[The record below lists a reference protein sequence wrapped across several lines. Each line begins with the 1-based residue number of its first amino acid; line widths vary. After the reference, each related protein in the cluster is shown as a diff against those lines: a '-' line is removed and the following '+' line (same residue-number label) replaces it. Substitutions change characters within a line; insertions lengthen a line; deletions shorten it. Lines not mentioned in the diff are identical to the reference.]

1 MSNFDHAPLS
11 QIFTKLIPFE
21 SHKYNKFMG
30 SQPQHVSLNTLKP
43 SIGICMVATK
53 TYLEKWFNVASDFE
67 NIFLDKLGDVTIH
80 LFTDQP
86 ELARVWASNN
96 LKKVN
101 FRSYEILSWGWPEVT
116 LYRYKFFSEKS
127 KYLTEDI
134 LMYLDSDMRILA
146 DFSTELEF
154 EKWDSGI
161 ALVQHPGF
169 HRNKGFAAILDFL
182 CNPKLILSL
191 VVKFFSGNKGYG
203 TWELNPNSTA
213 FVPQKHRRKYFHGA
227 VWFGYRS
234 KFLEMCTNL
243 SLSVEKDLA
252 NKHIALWHDE
262 SHLNYYAAF
271 NNVYELSPA
280 FSGVEDYKHLN
291 RYKFLIITSKKE
303 LGEGRSPTD
312 FPTTNV

>member
-43 SIGICMVATK
+43 SFGICMVATK

-169 HRNKGFAAILDFL
+169 HRNKGFAAILDLL

-191 VVKFFSGNKGYG
+191 VVKFFKPREVIANVFIPSEYVLSSLLSLVIVPAEFLVKVPNSSTSKIDFAIV
-203 TWELNPNSTA
+203 ELNSDCA
-213 FVPQKHRRKYFHGA
+213 
-227 VWFGYRS
+227 W
-234 KFLEMCTNL
+234 L
-243 SLSVEKDLA
+243 SAWL
-252 NKHIALWHDE
+252 IE
-262 SHLNYYAAF
+262 SESL
-271 NNVYELSPA
+271 
-280 FSGVEDYKHLN
+280 
-291 RYKFLIITSKKE
+291 
-303 LGEGRSPTD
+303 
-312 FPTTNV
+312 